1 MNRKQIEKHTAMKKR
16 IVTIILVMFMTI
28 GAAMAQVFIMEDDE
42 CLNQRSRDGSITFNV
57 MVNSQN
63 VTNDQFIP
71 LGEGVL
77 LLSGMAGFYLLRKR
91 KRD

>member
-1 MNRKQIEKHTAMKKR
+1 MKKR

-28 GAAMAQVFIMEDDE
+28 GSAMAQVFIMEDDE

-71 LGEGVL
+71 LG
-77 LLSGMAGFYLLRKR
+77 SGTAILFGLGAAYLAAKR
-91 KRD
+91 RREE